1 MKKILALLI
10 GLSAFLPMK
19 AQDINTVNIIINY
32 NRIRNELTNS
42 NVELYEDTL
51 ISKVLSNK
59 DLLIYLQDEFSKDS
73 LRTILRKN
81 EVYDY
86 QIEFLKLEYDKD
98 KVFDYEFILE
108 RQNELINILK
118 DTAFNRVGIC
128 IEIENNILNTYLIF
142 TKRYIEFDS
151 EKLAIVS
158 LGYDDVNIEEFTI
171 QISGKSYV
179 KNIQYSSVES
189 VEKIIDEQN
198 QYQVNLQKDDRFQ
211 ITVDITPGTNG
222 AKDKYLIITDN
233 ENNVLSINQFYK

>member
-1 MKKILALLI
+1 MRKILALLI
-10 GLSAFLPMK
+10 GLSAFLHMK
-19 AQDINTVNIIINY
+19 AQDINTTNIIINY
-32 NRIRNELTNS
+32 NKIRNELTNS

-59 DLLIYLQDEFSKDS
+59 VLLIYLQNEFSKDS

-81 EVYDY
+81 GVYDY

-128 IEIENNILNTYLIF
+128 IEIENNILNTYLII

>member
-1 MKKILALLI
+1 MKRILALLI
-10 GLSAFLPMK
+10 GLSAFLSMK

-32 NRIRNELTNS
+32 NKIRNELTNS
-42 NVELYEDTL
+42 DASLYEDTL
-51 ISKVLSNK
+51 ISGVLLDKNY
-59 DLLIYLQDEFSKDS
+59 LAYLQDQFSIDS
-73 LRTILRKN
+73 LRAILREN
-81 EVYDY
+81 MVCDY
-86 QIEFLKLEYDKD
+86 QIEFIKLEYNID
-98 KVFDYEFILE
+98 KVFDNEFIKE
-108 RQNELINILK
+108 NQDRLINILR
-118 DTAFNRVGIC
+118 DTAYNRLGIC
-128 IEIENNILNTYLIF
+128 IETENNILNTYLIF